1 MIPIVFKYLT
11 PKGYRGI
18 TLFPFVIAKNKEA
31 LLDPIFI
38 NHEKIHLRQQL
49 ELLVLPF
56 FIWYGVE
63 FLLRW
68 IQLKDRRRAY
78 YAISFEQEAYSN
90 EKDFDYL
97 NKRTFASFLKFVA
110 I

>member
-11 PKGYRGI
+11 TKGFRGI
-18 TLFPFVIAKNKEA
+18 TLFPFVIAKKKED
-31 LLDPIFI
+31 LLDPVFV

-56 FIWYGVE
+56 FIWYVVE
-63 FLLRW
+63 FFIRW
-68 IQLKDRRRAY
+68 VQLKDKNKAY
-78 YAISFEQEAYSN
+78 YAISFEQEAYKN
-90 EKDFDYL
+90 EKNFDYL
-97 NKRTFASFLKFVA
+97 NKRTFASFLKFVV